1 MPVGYPSLYQ
11 LPINE
16 NFLVESDAYQCVTLT
31 FPSTMTASI
40 NENQAQKGTYFII
53 FLGAS
58 SSKGLIFPSSTASR
72 IYRES
77 AALFLSSAPNRF
89 LSEALVKQ

>member
-1 MPVGYPSLYQ
+1 MCYFAFPFDHDGFHQ
-11 LPINE
+11 LP
-16 NFLVESDAYQCVTLT
+16 
-31 FPSTMTASI
+31 I
-40 NENQAQKGTYFII
+40 NENQAQKGTYYII

-89 LSEALVKQ
+89 LSEALVKQSRITHFRQAWR

>member
-1 MPVGYPSLYQ
+1 MCYLDVPFDRDGFHQ

-16 NFLVESDAYQCVTLT
+16 N
-31 FPSTMTASI
+31 
-40 NENQAQKGTYFII
+40 QAQNGTYFIN

-58 SSKGLIFPSSTASR
+58 SSKGLTFPSSTASR
-72 IYRES
+72 IYRET
-77 AALFLSSAPNRF
+77 AALLLSSTPNRF